1 MKTSL
6 IVTLLGQDRPGLVSL
21 VASRTTAAGGN
32 WLESHMAQWAGRFAG
47 VVRLEVVDPAA
58 ADRLEAVLLGLEAEG
73 LRVAVERGLEVEPP
87 ALHRVQMEL
96 IGHDHPGIVQD
107 ISAVLAR
114 HGVSIDTLETGCEPA
129 SMSGE
134 PLFRARATL
143 GMPAETSLHDLQD
156 DLESLANELMV
167 DLDLHDSDEA
177 QASTS
182 G

>member
-6 IVTLLGQDRPGLVSL
+6 IVTLLGLDRPGLVSL

-32 WLESHMAQWAGRFAG
+32 WLESHMEQWAGRFAG
-47 VVRLEVVDPAA
+47 VLRLEVDAAA
-58 ADRLEAVLLGLEAEG
+58 ADGLEAMLRGLEAEG
-73 LRVAVERGLEVEPP
+73 LRVAIERGLEAPPP
-87 ALHRVQMEL
+87 ARHRVQMQL

-114 HGVSIDTLETGCEPA
+114 HGVSIDMLETGLEPA
-129 SMSGE
+129 PMSGE
-134 PLFRARATL
+134 PLFRARGEL

-167 DLDLHDSDEA
+167 DLDLHDSGTVD
-177 QASTS
+177 ASA
-182 G
+182 